1 MIERATQFDPD
12 HARRDAEPVRNV
24 RLGSFLEPRGNQ
36 YLASALRQGFDCVMK
51 GFQLQPCFSF
61 TRWTGRRIRNF
72 KRGPGFRSARPTAF
86 RTTVVGRD
94 VDGHLQDI
102 TSGAVH
108 NPSIV
113 VAMEAQ
119 PGLIQ
124 AFAGKLFGTETA
136 R

>member
-1 MIERATQFDPD
+1 MRGVMPNRSAMSAWGRSWSRA
-12 HARRDAEPVRNV
+12 AISISRVRS
-24 RLGSFLEPRGNQ
+24 GK
-36 YLASALRQGFDCVMK
+36 ASIAVMK